1 MLNKII
7 EHNLKKQPNPIK
19 IFLLISFE
27 MGITIFLFSRLGKWL
42 DSIYTQTKTF
52 TFSLALLGF
61 LLAFYLVYTQVNKLN
76 K

>member
-1 MLNKII
+1 
-7 EHNLKKQPNPIK
+7 
-19 IFLLISFE
+19 

-52 TFSLALLGF
+52 TFFLTLLGF

>member
-7 EHNLKKQPNPIK
+7 AHNLKKQPNPIK
-19 IFLLISFE
+19 VFLLISFE

-52 TFSLALLGF
+52 TFSLTLLGF
-61 LLAFYLVYTQVNKLN
+61 LLAFYLVYTQANKLN

>member
-1 MLNKII
+1 M
-7 EHNLKKQPNPIK
+7 
-19 IFLLISFE
+19 ISFE

-52 TFSLALLGF
+52 TFSLTLIGF
-61 LLAFYLVYTQVNKLN
+61 LLAFYLVYNQVNKLN